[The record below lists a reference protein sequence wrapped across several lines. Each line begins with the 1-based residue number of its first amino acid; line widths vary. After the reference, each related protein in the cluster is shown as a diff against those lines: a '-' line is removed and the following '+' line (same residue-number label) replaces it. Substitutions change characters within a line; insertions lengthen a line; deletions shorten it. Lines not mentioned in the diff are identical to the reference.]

1 MNMIVTT
8 YKHAKG
14 FGFQVESADG
24 MTRVRSDYKP
34 FASGNVAMTEE
45 EARAEGEAHAA
56 IIRGDVAPPAAA
68 EETTD

>member
-1 MNMIVTT
+1 MDMIVTT

-34 FASGNVAMTEE
+34 FAPGNVAMTEA
-45 EARAEGEAHAA
+45 EAQAEGEAHAA
-56 IIRGDVAPPAAA
+56 MLRGDVPPPDAA
-68 EETTD
+68 